1 MGDGAGNPGPG
12 TLSCGSHTQS
22 LVPAADVSA
31 REAGYPS
38 SIHRTFLR
46 LGVGAGLPLE
56 ASGVLCSIIEP
67 LSRAIVLHFS
77 ELAYLRLYFPSSGEE
92 MRRVFIS
99 QTLNMIVLPL
109 TSYPLLQASLLQDK

>member
-1 MGDGAGNPGPG
+1 M
-12 TLSCGSHTQS
+12 
-22 LVPAADVSA
+22 
-31 REAGYPS
+31 
-38 SIHRTFLR
+38 
-46 LGVGAGLPLE
+46 GAGLPLE

-77 ELAYLRLYFPSSGEE
+77 EVAYLRLHLPSSGEE